1 MTTLIHLYGVRGETL
16 VAEPTYFDFVY
27 YAENVDCPLHSVPL
41 TDNFEHDLQAMEK
54 RITPNTNLVYICNPN
69 NPTGSIT
76 PGDKMR
82 SFCARA
88 SKKVPVI
95 IDEAYHE
102 YVEDESYASMID
114 LVRAGQNVIVTRT
127 FSKIFGL
134 AGLRVGYGMGHP
146 DIIQELEKIERNF
159 APVAWLSLNAALA
172 SYKNV
177 EFAQYVREKNKEVKS
192 YLYQELKSL
201 GLTYILSQ
209 TNFVLFRVNRDSQEM
224 FKEFEDR
231 NVLIR
236 AFNFNRENWIRV
248 SLGTLEEMQAFV
260 SVLADIV

>member
-1 MTTLIHLYGVRGETL
+1 
-16 VAEPTYFDFVY
+16 
-27 YAENVDCPLHSVPL
+27 
-41 TDNFEHDLQAMEK
+41 MEQY
-54 RITPNTNLVYICNPN
+54 ITQNTSFIYICNPN

-76 PGDKMR
+76 PGDKLR
-82 SFCARA
+82 SSCERA
-88 SKKVPVI
+88 SQKAPVI

-114 LVRAGQNVIVTRT
+114 LVRTRENVIVTRT

-134 AGLRVGYGMGHP
+134 AGLRVGYGIARP
-146 DIIQELEKIERNF
+146 DIIKELEKIERNF

-177 EFAQYVREKNKEVKS
+177 EFIQYAREKNKEVKS
-192 YLYQELKSL
+192 YLYQELGRL
-201 GLTYILSQ
+201 GFFYVPSH

-224 FKEFEDR
+224 FKEFEGR

-236 AFNFNRENWIRV
+236 AFNFNGDNWIRV

-260 SVLADIV
+260 SVLADIA